1 MSLLR
6 EKFVAKVKSIFFS
19 CTTGSGKYCDIDY
32 MCRSRNF
39 SPKGGRWGLLT
50 IFFFGGG
57 REGRVCVQF
66 ETYFKY
72 LYLMDFRSF
81 NFPGWSGGRGVVP
94 KPEFPSGSP
103 HWLSGSFIG
112 RIFYREITW
121 FFIYCE
127 FV

>member
-1 MSLLR
+1 MR
-6 EKFVAKVKSIFFS
+6 VVNNFF
-19 CTTGSGKYCDIDY
+19 
-32 MCRSRNF
+32 
-39 SPKGGRWGLLT
+39 L
-50 IFFFGGG
+50 GGG

-103 HWLSGSFIG
+103 HRLSGSFIG
-112 RIFYREITW
+112 RIFYREIT
-121 FFIYCE
+121 
-127 FV
+127 